1 MNEKNAYERAKL
13 QIAIGE
19 KAHGK
24 RADSSRNDW
33 VDAAHF
39 VLQGGPIG
47 AVTRVHYEAL
57 GVVWSE
63 LRAAA
68 VALGAKI

>member
-24 RADSSRNDW
+24 RAGSNRNDW

-47 AVTRVHYEAL
+47 AATRAHYEAL